1 MSDATVRQALEAIL
15 FVVEEPVDLSTL
27 CQVLE
32 VGREEVRAMLDG
44 LGDELEREQRGFV
57 LRQVAGGWRLYTA
70 PDAADY
76 VERWVLTGRSGRLS
90 QAALETLSV
99 VAYKQPISRH
109 EVSDIRGVNADAALR
124 TLIARG
130 LVVEVDRDPGP
141 GQAILYGTTPLFLEK
156 LGLDDL
162 DDLPPVAD
170 QLADGPA
177 PDEPAARDLR
187 AARDRIRAG
196 LPLPATGRARWDPDA
211 PDEDGAPGHAAPTG
225 HPPVDGEGTRRE
237 REEEMDGLTDELE
250 AAARNAM
257 TVLDE
262 AMRAVEETSDQDGED
277 GADDDAAEGSDG
289 DDPDPS

>member
-32 VGREEVRAMLDG
+32 VGRGQVRALLDE
-44 LGDELEREQRGFV
+44 LATELERDQRGFV

-70 PDAADY
+70 PEAAEY

-162 DDLPPVAD
+162 DDLPPVAE
-170 QLADGPA
+170 QLGDGPA

-187 AARDRIRAG
+187 AARERIRAG

-211 PDEDGAPGHAAPTG
+211 PDGEGAAGDEEAG
-225 HPPVDGEGTRRE
+225 HPPRDGEDTRRE
-237 REEEMDGLTDELE
+237 REREMDGLTDELE

-262 AMRAVEETSDQDGED
+262 AMRAVEETSDED
-277 GADDDAAEGSDG
+277 EAGDDPAGDGSDG
-289 DDPDPS
+289 DDPDGS